1 MPFPRFLPFVA
12 VLAVALT
19 LTGAGC
25 IFSPDEDD
33 DPPPP
38 VDPFN
43 FKYAPPDSLLINLQ
57 TIYND
62 KEHSAIERRNEYE
75 KLFFPG
81 DPDVDPPVIGF
92 IFRFQPA
99 DIQNGLPESW
109 GLDSEVAA
117 HEGLFNAQEN
127 GDIYSLQLAITRGP
141 ATPLDPAPAGRE
153 EWQEIFASNVYLR
166 LMFNP
171 NDGLEVNGGQ
181 AEFLFAPDLD
191 QPIYAPSNPDSIASY
206 GRYWI
211 GEWKDLPR
219 P

>member
-1 MPFPRFLPFVA
+1 MQFPRFLPFMA
-12 VLAVALT
+12 ALAAALT
-19 LTGAGC
+19 LTGTGC
-25 IFSPDEDD
+25 IFSPDEGG

-38 VDPFN
+38 PEAFN
-43 FKYAPPDSLLINLQ
+43 FKYTPPDSLLINLQ

-62 KEHSAIERRNEYE
+62 KEHSARERRDVYQT
-75 KLFFPG
+75 LFLQG
-81 DPDVDPPVIGF
+81 DSNADPPVPGF

-99 DIQNGLPESW
+99 DIANGLPESW
-109 GLDSEVAA
+109 GLDAEVAA

-141 ATPLDPAPAGRE
+141 ATLLDPPQAGRE
-153 EWQEIFASNVYLR
+153 KWMEIFASNVYLR

-181 AEFLFAPDLD
+181 AEFQFAPDLTK
-191 QPIYAPSNPDSIASY
+191 PIYAVSNPDSIATY
-206 GRYWI
+206 GQYWV